1 MSSGSSVAG
10 LERVT
15 WRPRE
20 RVRTTTALAVLGV
33 IALALAALPGERA
46 VIAALTGPVL
56 VVLSAIDIQR
66 RIIPNRIVLPAAAL
80 VLVVHVAM
88 APAQTAEWVLA
99 PLTAAV
105 VLAIPT
111 VLGRDWIGMGDAK
124 LALLLGAALG
134 WGVIVAVLLAF
145 VSTLPAA
152 LFLVA
157 RDGIGARKSKL
168 AMGPFLALGAM
179 LVMFGPSLLGLSS

>member
-10 LERVT
+10 LERAT
-15 WRPRE
+15 SRPRE
-20 RVRTTTALAVLGV
+20 RVRTATALAVVGV
-33 IALALAALPGERA
+33 ITLALAALPGERA
-46 VIAALTGPVL
+46 VIAALTGAAL
-56 VVLSAIDIQR
+56 VVLSAIDIHR

-145 VSTLPAA
+145 VCTLPAA
-152 LFLVA
+152 LFLV
-157 RDGIGARKSKL
+157 DGPVSGARGDVGDVRSE
-168 AMGPFLALGAM
+168 
-179 LVMFGPSLLGLSS
+179 PSRPLHLRA